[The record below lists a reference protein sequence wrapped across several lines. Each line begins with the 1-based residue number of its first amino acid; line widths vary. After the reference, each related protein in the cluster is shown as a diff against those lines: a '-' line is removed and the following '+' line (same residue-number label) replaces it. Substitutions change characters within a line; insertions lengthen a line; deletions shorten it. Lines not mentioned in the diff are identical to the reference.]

1 MNIKQTAIALSFR
14 LLGALLIAGVT
25 LPAAAQ
31 FEFQYQLGRLI
42 NPFSGEKALT
52 QILTLQH
59 AQQWKYGD
67 SFIFLD
73 FINDEGTDGFNDLDF
88 YGEWYPTLSLSKII
102 GSEIKVGLLRD
113 IGVVAGLNFGGDAD
127 VLKFLPGARLS
138 WQIPGFIFLNTDFTA
153 IRDHNYGLVR
163 GGAPATENNFMFDVS
178 WLMLFSLGEQ
188 GFAFTGHAEYI
199 SGTTDENGNKV
210 NAWIL
215 AQPQLTWDLGA
226 NLKYANHLHVGIEYQ
241 YWRNKLGTD
250 KHDNTVQ
257 LLVVFRF

>member
-1 MNIKQTAIALSFR
+1 MDMKRTTIVLVRRFASV
-14 LLGALLIAGVT
+14 LLIACVT

-31 FEFQYQLGRLI
+31 FEFQYQLGRLT
-42 NPFSGEKALT
+42 NPFSGAKATT

-88 YGEWYPTLSLSKII
+88 YGEWYPTLSLGKVT
-102 GSEIKVGLLRD
+102 GSEIRIGPIRD
-113 IGVVAGLNFGGDAD
+113 IGAVAGLNFGGDPN

-138 WQIPGFIFLNTDFTA
+138 WQIPGFIFLNTNFTA
-153 IRDHNYGLVR
+153 VVDHNYGLAR

-178 WLMLFSLGEQ
+178 WLVLFSLGEQ

-199 SGTTDENGNKV
+199 SETTDETGNKV

-250 KHDNTVQ
+250 NHDNTVQ